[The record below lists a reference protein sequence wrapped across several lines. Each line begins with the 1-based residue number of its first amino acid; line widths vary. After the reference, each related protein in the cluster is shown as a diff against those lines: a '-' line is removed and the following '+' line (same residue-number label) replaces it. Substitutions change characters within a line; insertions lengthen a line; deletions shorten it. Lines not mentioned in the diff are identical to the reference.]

1 MLRFVNRAS
10 ELYTL
15 LSLAERGFY
24 PVLYIYGP
32 EGCGKTRLL
41 REFLKDICGR
51 RGFVVVY
58 IDALESEDPRK
69 AVMGS
74 NEVYNAVA
82 GLLAGYIGGGIGKAI
97 ASSISRLVS
106 EIARGVGLRGKHV
119 VVAVDDVAKVLGVN
133 GVEVYMKNLLKLLE
147 ELLTS
152 YGASTALVIA
162 TTSEGLSRDLVAR
175 HTYASVAMIW
185 NLSKDAFKEL
195 VKQLEPP
202 SKDVAEDTWYLTSGN
217 PRMLL
222 EIAIGYRWELGRWLR
237 NLYENRIR
245 DVELRLGRDTVVEIA
260 EDPDAIAK
268 YPDIAEFLID
278 KNLVMKISP
287 LLGGGVLKLDREMG
301 IGRYYAGKPM
311 PIRSSSSADQ
321 LLRSTSMSR
330 SAPA

>member
-1 MLRFVNRAS
+1 MMLRFVNRAS
-10 ELYTL
+10 ELHTL

-41 REFLKDICGR
+41 REFLKNIRGR

-106 EIARGVGLRGKHV
+106 EIARRVGLRGKHV

-260 EDPDAIAK
+260 EDPDAVAK

-278 KNLVMKISP
+278 KNLVMKTSP
-287 LLGGGVLKLDREMG
+287 LLGGGALKPDREMG
-301 IGRYYAGKPM
+301 IGRYYAWQANAYKELL
-311 PIRSSSSADQ
+311 IRGPVA
-321 LLRSTSMSR
+321 
-330 SAPA
+330 AKYINEP